1 MNIVQGKHIPVVRE
15 CPHADPTRCGVCGSE
30 DYGYGF
36 APEHQSD
43 GHPFTPAHLPVVCG
57 ECGQVGRIE
66 GRTHIVTGGSYL
78 EYDSHGWQP
87 AHRLPDGSLVA
98 CEA

>member
-1 MNIVQGKHIPVVRE
+1 MADCQYT
-15 CPHADPTRCGVCGSE
+15 DPTRCGFMRRDKIACG
-30 DYGYGF
+30 Y
-36 APEHQSD
+36 PVNLHD
-43 GHPFTPAHLPVVCG
+43 GERHPFTPAHLPVVCG

-87 AHRLPDGSLVA
+87 AHRLDDGRVVA